1 MTSSSEGGK
10 DKVCSV
16 KAWLSRP
23 ENSQWLL
30 VFNNADNIN
39 LVPIHR
45 YFPAVNWGHIIITS
59 RDQAVI
65 ESLAEE
71 GHVLDPLTTDDA
83 TPLLLERPGIR
94 CPNQIE
100 KEEASKIASLLGLLP
115 LALVQAATFVR
126 SRQKT
131 LQDYRRLFMNRHN
144 DLLRF

>member
-16 KAWLSRP
+16 KTWLSRP

-83 TPLLLERPGIR
+83 TPLLLEGLGFVALTRLKKKKQAKLR
-94 CPNQIE
+94 VFLDYFLSLWYKRRHLCAQDR
-100 KEEASKIASLLGLLP
+100 KLFRTIAGFS
-115 LALVQAATFVR
+115 
-126 SRQKT
+126 
-131 LQDYRRLFMNRHN
+131 
-144 DLLRF
+144 